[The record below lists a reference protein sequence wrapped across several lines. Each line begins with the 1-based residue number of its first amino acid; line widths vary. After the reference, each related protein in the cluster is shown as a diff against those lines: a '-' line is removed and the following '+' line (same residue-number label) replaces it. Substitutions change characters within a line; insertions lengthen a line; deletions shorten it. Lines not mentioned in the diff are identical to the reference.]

1 MIIVIEGINS
11 RLKIS
16 VTMYISVPL
25 VVFHSL
31 CVTGSVV
38 IFIDVLG
45 VDRSV
50 EDVFFFVGGRN
61 LGDCMHR
68 NMAG

>member
-1 MIIVIEGINS
+1 MIIVVEGINS

-16 VTMYISVPL
+16 VTIYLSVPL
-25 VVFHSL
+25 VVFNSL

-38 IFIDVLG
+38 IFLDVLG

-50 EDVFFFVGGRN
+50 QDFFR
-61 LGDCMHR
+61 R
-68 NMAG
+68 W

>member
-1 MIIVIEGINS
+1 MIF
-11 RLKIS
+11 L
-16 VTMYISVPL
+16 
-25 VVFHSL
+25 
-31 CVTGSVV
+31 
-38 IFIDVLG
+38 DVLG

-61 LGDCMHR
+61 LGDCMRR

>member
-1 MIIVIEGINS
+1 
-11 RLKIS
+11 
-16 VTMYISVPL
+16 MYISVPL

-38 IFIDVLG
+38 IFLDVLG

-61 LGDCMHR
+61 LGDCMRR